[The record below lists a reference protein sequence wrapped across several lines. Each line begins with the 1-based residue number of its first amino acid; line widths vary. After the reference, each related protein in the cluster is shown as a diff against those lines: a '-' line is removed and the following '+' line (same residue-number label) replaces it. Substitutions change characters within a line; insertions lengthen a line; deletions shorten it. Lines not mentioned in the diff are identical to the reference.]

1 MARALVFAP
10 RTALRGDIFEVRA
23 LVAHPMETGQRSDG
37 SGGTVA
43 RDIIRRMEC
52 RYEGELVFAADL
64 FPAIA
69 ANPMVSFF
77 LRATT
82 SGTISV
88 SWSGDNGFA
97 QTESAA
103 ISVS

>member
-1 MARALVFAP
+1 MARALLFAP
-10 RTALRGDIFEVRA
+10 KAALRGDVFEVRA
-23 LVAHPMETGQRSDG
+23 TVAHAMETGYRVDSAG
-37 SGGTVA
+37 APVP

-64 FPAIA
+64 WPAIS
-69 ANPMVSFF
+69 ANPLVAFH

-88 SWSGDNGFA
+88 TWSGDNGFS
-97 QTESAA
+97 QTESVT